1 MQSYA
6 LHPYVNRCFLILLLL
21 EGNGGEGEGPISLWD
36 YESVESAGCDLG
48 MGRRVGGLD
57 LGG

>member
-1 MQSYA
+1 
-6 LHPYVNRCFLILLLL
+6 L